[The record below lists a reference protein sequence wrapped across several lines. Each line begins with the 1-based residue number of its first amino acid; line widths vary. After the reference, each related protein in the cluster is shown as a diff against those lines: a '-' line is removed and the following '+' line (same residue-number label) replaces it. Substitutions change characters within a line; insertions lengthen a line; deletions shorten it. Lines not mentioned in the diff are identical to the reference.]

1 MCYLR
6 LNLLFSAIVVIAKFF
21 VCVAAR
27 RSVSAGASDRIKTG
41 LVVVFKFRGLFA
53 FGTATRYLFQGR
65 AILSDL
71 HPCRSRI

>member
-6 LNLLFSAIVVIAKFF
+6 LNLLFSAIVVIEKFF

-41 LVVVFKFRGLFA
+41 LVVVFKFR
-53 FGTATRYLFQGR
+53 
-65 AILSDL
+65 
-71 HPCRSRI
+71 